1 MQFDGRTFILTHL
14 ANLKAMYNAP
24 KVGGGKPEKVKKEKG
39 VPYRN
44 EDNNLHRKL
53 VKAAGGI
60 RQYKKYLRNQQ
71 A

>member
-1 MQFDGRTFILTHL
+1 MNYIYRNQYV
-14 ANLKAMYNAP
+14 KNA
-24 KVGGGKPEKVKKEKG
+24 KGIFVG

-60 RQYKKYLRNQQ
+60 RQYKRYIRNGNIVL
-71 A
+71 